1 MEGCVCL
8 KRVVMGTLFKRTE
21 PYQEEKKMDGVG
33 HVGYQQGRRKQQWR
47 KKLNFRK
54 KRKELCMHPHLSLLN
69 ALQLYENL
77 MQGRE
82 HTDNLGWFG
91 LVSLHLYLPFC
102 YLWNSSFLYPS

>member
-1 MEGCVCL
+1 
-8 KRVVMGTLFKRTE
+8 MGTLLKRTE

-54 KRKELCMHPHLSLLN
+54 KRKKLCMHPHLSLLN

-102 YLWNSSFLYPS
+102 YLWNNSFLYPS